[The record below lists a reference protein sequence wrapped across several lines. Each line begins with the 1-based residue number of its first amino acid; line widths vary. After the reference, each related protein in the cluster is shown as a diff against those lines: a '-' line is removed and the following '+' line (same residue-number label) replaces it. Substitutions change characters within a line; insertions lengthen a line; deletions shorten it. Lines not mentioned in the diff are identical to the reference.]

1 MTQKNKEPNK
11 MMTVAVLKQLLITL
25 GREVEDDF
33 DVWLSSDEEGN
44 EFLPM
49 SQNPKLCLA
58 IDKETK
64 RIILF
69 PLHR

>member
-1 MTQKNKEPNK
+1 MAEQNVMNVVELRNLLSELNNE
-11 MMTVAVLKQLLITL
+11 VA
-25 GREVEDDF
+25 DDYQ
-33 DVWLSSDEEGN
+33 VWMSSDEEGN

-49 SQNPKLCLA
+49 SQNPELCLA
-58 IDKETK
+58 IDKDAK

>member
-1 MTQKNKEPNK
+1 MSEQNVMN
-11 MMTVAVLKQLLITL
+11 VAELRKLLTELKS
-25 GREVEDDF
+25 EVADDYQ
-33 DVWLSSDEEGN
+33 VWMSSDEEGN

-49 SQNPKLCLA
+49 SQNPELCLA
-58 IDKETK
+58 IDKDAK

>member
-1 MTQKNKEPNK
+1 MAEQNVMSITELRNLLSELKNEI
-11 MMTVAVLKQLLITL
+11 A
-25 GREVEDDF
+25 DDYQ
-33 DVWLSSDEEGN
+33 VWMSSDEEGN

-49 SQNPKLCLA
+49 SQNPELCLA
-58 IDKETK
+58 IDKDAK

>member
-1 MTQKNKEPNK
+1 MAEQNVMDITELRKLLTELKNE
-11 MMTVAVLKQLLITL
+11 VA
-25 GREVEDDF
+25 DDYQ
-33 DVWLSSDEEGN
+33 VWISSDEEGN

-49 SQNPKLCLA
+49 SQNPELCLA
-58 IDKETK
+58 IDKNAK

>member
-1 MTQKNKEPNK
+1 MSEQNVMNVAELRKLLSELKNE
-11 MMTVAVLKQLLITL
+11 VA
-25 GREVEDDF
+25 DDYQ
-33 DVWLSSDEEGN
+33 VWMSSDEEGN

-49 SQNPKLCLA
+49 SQNPELCLA
-58 IDKETK
+58 IDKGAK

>member
-1 MTQKNKEPNK
+1 MSEQNVMNVAELRNLLSELKNE
-11 MMTVAVLKQLLITL
+11 VA
-25 GREVEDDF
+25 DDYQ
-33 DVWLSSDEEGN
+33 VWMSSDEEGN

-49 SQNPKLCLA
+49 PQNPELCLA
-58 IDKETK
+58 IDKDAK